1 MLSTRIVPLLAIALL
16 APACRSLPTPRGN
29 TVETLYDG
37 PLERVAP
44 VDVVVA
50 PVENRSD
57 DASVPLDLLRE
68 SFQRALIKRRYSPL
82 GIEYVDQSLQRS
94 GATSASGSGAGVS
107 EASYRP
113 GSLGE
118 DAVLRVI
125 VQSWDDSLF
134 GSHATITAEL
144 DAYMIDST
152 GGPELWAGR
161 LTKRVNLSAQ
171 LTRAATDRILMGMG
185 CDVLAEELLA
195 AMPAR
200 TAKPGRP

>member
-1 MLSTRIVPLLAIALL
+1 MLLRLLLPLLALALV

-29 TVETLYDG
+29 TVQTLYDG
-37 PLERVAP
+37 PLEQVAP
-44 VDVVVA
+44 VDIVVA
-50 PVENRSD
+50 PVENRSQ

-82 GIEYVDQSLQRS
+82 AVEYVDQAMRRS
-94 GATSASGSGAGVS
+94 GAGDPAGGGAV
-107 EASYRP
+107 EAAYRP

-125 VQSWDDSLF
+125 VRSWDDSLF
-134 GSHATITAEL
+134 DSHATLTAEL
-144 DAYMIDST
+144 DAYMIDSS

-161 LTKRVNLSAQ
+161 VSKRVNLTANR
-171 LTRAATDRILMGMG
+171 TRASTDRILMGFG
-185 CDVLAEELLA
+185 CDELAEELLA